1 MYAIRVDDERKL
13 LRVELSGRVTTDEAL
28 RAVSQAYT
36 LAEAGGIRAMLCDLG
51 ALRRGPGSLL
61 VVAAALAG
69 GYSDGL
75 RVALVGA
82 RDRSRMLERLVRFSG
97 IGAGIGAF
105 STIEDAGAW
114 LRPVLR
120 EVRPARRPLRD
131 EAEALLGRKI
141 VLEGGRGG
149 RRSGRHLPQ
158 DPAA

>member
-13 LRVELSGRVTTDEAL
+13 LRVELSSRVTTDEAL

-36 LAEAGGIRAMLCDLG
+36 LAEAGGIRAVLCDLS
-51 ALRRGPGSLL
+51 ALRRGPGSLI

-69 GYSDGL
+69 GYREGL

-82 RDRSRMLERLVRFSG
+82 RDRSRMLDRLVRFSG
-97 IGAGIGAF
+97 IGPGIDAF
-105 STIEDAGAW
+105 ATIEDAGAW

-120 EVRPARRPLRD
+120 EVRPTRRSLRE
-131 EAEALLGRKI
+131 EAEALLGRQV
-141 VLEGGRGG
+141 VLEGGGGTGG
-149 RRSGRHLPQ
+149 RPRRLPQ